1 MNTFH
6 DGNTSFN
13 DDLAT
18 DDFFTTPRNSCGR
31 NHLDGAKCLNDLRKR
46 ADDPTNTD
54 EGISQKIKSVQ
65 HTDTVSQ

>member
-6 DGNTSFN
+6 DGNMSFN

-18 DDFFTTPRNSCGR
+18 DDFFTTPRNSFGR
-31 NHLDGAKCLNDLRKR
+31 NRLDETKCLDDLLKT
-46 ADDPTNTD
+46 DDPTNPD
-54 EGISQKIKSVQ
+54 ECISQKIKSVQ